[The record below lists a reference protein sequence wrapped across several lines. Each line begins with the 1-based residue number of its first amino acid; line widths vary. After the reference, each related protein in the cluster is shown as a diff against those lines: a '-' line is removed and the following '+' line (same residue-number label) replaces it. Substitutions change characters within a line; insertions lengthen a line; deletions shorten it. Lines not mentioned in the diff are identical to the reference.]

1 MNPFDTLLA
10 CPGFPDFNPMMLLHA
25 EQKIEIHEPLKIGT
39 DLKNTGK
46 ISGIVDKG
54 KMTLVVFTMVSSCEK
69 TSKKIFTNT
78 MSLIIRGVG
87 GFGAN
92 TIPGMTLPP
101 TIPKI
106 PTQGGVKK
114 LVQTFP
120 N

>member
-1 MNPFDTLLA
+1 
-10 CPGFPDFNPMMLLHA
+10 
-25 EQKIEIHEPLKIGT
+25 
-39 DLKNTGK
+39 
-46 ISGIVDKG
+46 
-54 KMTLVVFTMVSSCEK
+54 
-69 TSKKIFTNT
+69 

-92 TIPGMTLPP
+92 NIPSMTLPP

-114 LVQTFP
+114 LVQTFA